1 MRFYFFILNLLFFI
15 NASGECELLLKSML
29 DYGKL
34 YDNSNEVYY
43 IHPLDI
49 YKNQLTL
56 KDGLFYDYKGRPANT
71 RRFFWNS
78 HNIFIMDKHGD
89 LLFAKPIDGFIHHSS
104 LSRGDEVAM
113 AGTIVLRKGKVTSI
127 SNSSGHYLPDLEM
140 LKRMILFL
148 EERGVSFEGVE
159 IKIVNTSEGK
169 NYNFSEF
176 DYYEWRDQNLY
187 PVN

>member
-1 MRFYFFILNLLFFI
+1 
-15 NASGECELLLKSML
+15 
-29 DYGKL
+29 
-34 YDNSNEVYY
+34 
-43 IHPLDI
+43 
-49 YKNQLTL
+49 
-56 KDGLFYDYKGRPANT
+56 
-71 RRFFWNS
+71 
-78 HNIFIMDKHGD
+78 
-89 LLFAKPIDGFIHHSS
+89 
-104 LSRGDEVAM
+104 M